1 MPKLS
6 RQARRTLTEERRK
19 QILDAAARVFA
30 QKGYERATIAEIAR
44 AAGIAEG
51 SIYNYFKNK
60 GDVLINIPR
69 QAIQPTV
76 ETMSARMTLIT
87 SDTLPPKQ
95 MLITLA
101 HNMIAT
107 IHQNAH
113 IFRILLSTLPTMPQ
127 TTRDRYLNQTVLYVL
142 TMLEAYFNQQI
153 KRGVF
158 RRDLEPRTLA
168 RAFVG
173 LFFPFILI
181 REVLQVES
189 ENDWTYDEIIHTL
202 VPLFLRGVMADAP
215 KRKSK

>member
-6 RQARRTLTEERRK
+6 RQARRALTEERRK

-60 GDVLINIPR
+60 GDLLINIPR

-87 SDTLPPKQ
+87 SDTLPPEQ
-95 MLITLA
+95 MLITLVQ
-101 HNMIAT
+101 NMIAT
-107 IHQNAH
+107 IQQNAPV
-113 IFRILLSTLPTMPQ
+113 FRILLSTLPTMPQ
-127 TTRDRYLNQTVLYVL
+127 AARDKYLNQTIRYAL
-142 TMLEAYFNQQI
+142 TMLELYFNQQI

-158 RRDLEPRTLA
+158 RRDLEPRPLA
-168 RAFVG
+168 RAFIG

-181 REVLQVES
+181 REVLQVE
-189 ENDWTYDEIIHTL
+189 NDQDWTYDEIIQTL

>member
-1 MPKLS
+1 MPKIS
-6 RQARRTLTEERRK
+6 RQARRALTEERRK

-44 AAGIAEG
+44 TAGIAEG

-60 GDVLINIPR
+60 GDLLINIPR

-76 ETMSARMTLIT
+76 ETMSARMTPIT
-87 SDTLPPKQ
+87 SDTLPPEQ

-101 HNMIAT
+101 QNMIAT
-107 IHQNAH
+107 IQQNAH

-158 RRDLEPRTLA
+158 RRDLNPHTLA

-189 ENDWTYDEIIHTL
+189 DQDWTYDEIIQTL